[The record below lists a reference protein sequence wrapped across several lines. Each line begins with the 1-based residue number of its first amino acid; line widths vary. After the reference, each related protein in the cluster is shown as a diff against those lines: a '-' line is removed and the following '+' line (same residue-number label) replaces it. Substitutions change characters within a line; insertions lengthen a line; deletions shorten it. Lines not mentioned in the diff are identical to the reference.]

1 MSWIEEVHRK
11 VDADR
16 RKRREQTAAKAYGS
30 ASGWASGAAERTG
43 SSLRKAVGSASKWER
58 VKKPRKLRRL
68 KPAMAQ
74 KPRRMRTM
82 QEVLF

>member
-1 MSWIEEVHRK
+1 MSWIEDVHRK

-58 VKKPRKLRRL
+58 IKRPKKPRLL
-68 KPAMAQ
+68 KPAAVR